1 MFITFH
7 LLLIVFRRFQGFVKL
22 LHGLGFVGC
31 GNVYVGFHG
40 LVVAVAGPPHH
51 HDRRDADGQGV
62 ADEGFPGGVGAHQFP
77 FGKDFFY
84 TVAVHVLAFA
94 DGLVDAAKLAE
105 ILEGRVHLL
114 VGDDGEGFIG
124 LKLTILVFV
133 QDGTGVAVEI
143 DGNGVVRFLRHYVDI
158 LLVDIASA

>member
-22 LHGLGFVGC
+22 LHGLGFVGR

-40 LVVAVAGPPHH
+40 LVVAVAGPPHN
-51 HDRRDADGQGV
+51 HDGRDADGQGV
-62 ADEGFPGGVGAHQFP
+62 ANEGFPGGMGAHEFP
-77 FGKDFFY
+77 FGEDFFDA
-84 TVAVHVLAFA
+84 VAIHVLAFP

-105 ILEGRVHLL
+105 VLEGGVHLL
-114 VGDDGEGFIG
+114 VGDDREGFIG

-133 QDGTGVAVEI
+133 QDGTGVAVKV
-143 DGNGVVRFLRHYVDI
+143 DGNGIVRFLRLRVDI
-158 LLVDIASA
+158 LP